1 MIYKSKRY
9 LDLFISTI
17 IVFFTLPIIIFF
29 SILIILV
36 DNQHPFFIQERS
48 GIDGKKIFIYK
59 LQTISYKKN
68 SQSISNL
75 GKFLRYTK
83 IDELPQFINIIKN
96 DLSLIGPRPLYI
108 EYNTFLSEMK
118 NNYDFVAVFRTHIA
132 SILERILTS
141 GTNIDLLEVGKENY
155 EGEES
160 PNRAQYTRAG
170 WITLHKK
177 IKDAS
182 SFPILKNGK
191 EQDIYDLI
199 FDELDQ

>member
-108 EYNTFLSEMK
+108 EYNTFLSEKHKMRISVK
-118 NNYDFVAVFRTHIA
+118 PGLTGYSQIKLFEQKDWNKKFDYDIYYVENMSLKLDIKIFFESIIFVLKLFFSLNRRYENTIDFKKDFYENY
-132 SILERILTS
+132 
-141 GTNIDLLEVGKENY
+141 VGK
-155 EGEES
+155 
-160 PNRAQYTRAG
+160 
-170 WITLHKK
+170 
-177 IKDAS
+177 
-182 SFPILKNGK
+182 LK
-191 EQDIYDLI
+191 Q
-199 FDELDQ
+199 